1 MKKFLIFFV
10 SILSVCS
17 IGFSETNFGAKGAS
31 SINLTDAPDVKRKTK
46 INYRKYETRSSGI
59 SNYNSDTKDIEY
71 YSEPLANRRNN
82 LYKEY
87 DDSRSYRE
95 RSRIYSSSNDS
106 SRKYYLSHPFFQPL
120 KGQFGSVTDI
130 SFGQS
135 SYSFDM
141 INGVGA
147 LANEKANW
155 KAEHVGVKE
164 DISFGLSDSFSLLGM
179 LKYNYSNYSLDW
191 TVNGNDKNS
200 NTGIN
205 LFGIGGQ
212 WRFLDD
218 SQWIGTIAGYYQKQK
233 DMFDSFTA
241 DLKIGS
247 KMKTSTFYALA
258 RGSFLNFEKDSYG
271 DGLYDKTTDQLFFLA
286 YKTGIKNVSFLEA
299 GLGLFSVLDESLTL
313 NLEGVFGNY
322 DWHNQ
327 ANLKASIG
335 WQSSKYF
342 SLNFY
347 GVTSVY
353 DSANGMNLETHG
365 YRAGAYLGPQGKANI
380 KDHREFSLGA
390 QFIFLF

>member
-1 MKKFLIFFV
+1 MKKFLLFFISV
-10 SILSVCS
+10 LSVS
-17 IGFSETNFGAKGAS
+17 SFAFAESNFGVGGAS
-31 SINLTDAPDVKRKTK
+31 NINLTDAPDVKRKTK

-59 SNYNSDTKDIEY
+59 SNSNSDIKNVDY
-71 YSEPLANRRNN
+71 YSEPLTNRRNN

-87 DDSRSYRE
+87 DDSKFYRE
-95 RSRIYSSSNDS
+95 RSRIYSSVDNS

-120 KGQFGSVTDI
+120 KGNFGSATDI
-130 SFGQS
+130 SFGS
-135 SYSFDM
+135 NSYSFEM
-141 INGVGA
+141 IDGLGN
-147 LANEKANW
+147 LANENANL
-155 KAEHVGVKE
+155 KGEHFGIKE
-164 DISFGLSDSFSLLGM
+164 DLSFGLSDSFSLLGM
-179 LKYNYSNYSLDW
+179 IKYNYSNYSLDW
-191 TVNGNDKNS
+191 KTAGNDKNS
-200 NTGIN
+200 SSGIN

-218 SQWIGTIAGYYQKQK
+218 SEWIGTIAGYYQKQK

-247 KMKTSTFYALA
+247 KMKKSTLYALA

-271 DGLYDKTTDQLFFLA
+271 DGIYDKNSDQLFFLA

-299 GLGLFSVLDESLTL
+299 GIGLFSVLDESLTL

-347 GVTSVY
+347 GITSVY
-353 DSANGMNLETHG
+353 DSANGMNLETYG
-365 YRAGAYLGPQGKANI
+365 YRNGIFLGNQGKAKI
-380 KDHREFSLGA
+380 HDYREFSLGA
-390 QFIFLF
+390 QVVFLF